1 MKLVVGIGNPGRG
14 YEGTRH
20 NAGFVVVDRL
30 SARHGISLKR
40 QNMYNAELGKGF
52 IEGEK
57 VACAKPL
64 SFVNLSGPVVAKLAR
79 DLEADLEDV
88 LVVCDDF
95 ALPIGKIRLRVKG
108 SAGGHN
114 GLRSIISTLG
124 TQDVSRLR
132 LGIGSVRGDVAADF
146 VLGRFN
152 REESKAMDEAYDHAA
167 DCVELWIR
175 EGSLAAM
182 DRYN

>member
-1 MKLVVGIGNPGRG
+1 MKLVVGIGNPGRE

-30 SARHGISLKR
+30 AARHGISLKR
-40 QNMYNAELGKGF
+40 QNMYNAETSKGF

-57 VACAKPL
+57 VALAKPL
-64 SFVNLSGPVVAKLAR
+64 SYVNLSGPVAAKIAR
-79 DLEADLEDV
+79 DVSAEPEEV

-95 ALPIGKIRLRVKG
+95 SLPIGKLRLRTKG
-108 SAGGHN
+108 TDGGHK
-114 GLRSIISTLG
+114 GLRSMIATLG
-124 TQDVSRLR
+124 TREFPRLR
-132 LGIGSVRGDVAADF
+132 LGIGAVRGDEAANF

-152 REESKAMDEAYDHAA
+152 RAESKQMDEFYDHAA